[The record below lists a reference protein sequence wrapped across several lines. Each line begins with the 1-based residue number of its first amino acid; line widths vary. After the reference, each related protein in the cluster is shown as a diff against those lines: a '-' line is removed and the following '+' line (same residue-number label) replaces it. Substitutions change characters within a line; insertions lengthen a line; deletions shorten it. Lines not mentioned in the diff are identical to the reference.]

1 MPFTRF
7 TKAIGALACIGLA
20 CFAAIGAAS
29 AEDQDHG
36 GYESPIR
43 HVFVIVLENEGF
55 NTTFGASSK
64 APYLSKTLT
73 SQGVLLQN
81 YYGTG
86 HASLD
91 NYIAMISGQ
100 AATPDTRND
109 CQTYKDF
116 AMTGVTAD
124 GQAIG

>member
-1 MPFTRF
+1 MIINRLVNTLR
-7 TKAIGALACIGLA
+7 ALAGAGLTA
-20 CFAAIGAAS
+20 LAAAGPAS
-29 AEDQDHG
+29 AGPARADFD
-36 GYESPIR
+36 SPIR

-55 NTTFGASSK
+55 DTTFGPNSK

-109 CQTYKDF
+109 C
-116 AMTGVTAD
+116 
-124 GQAIG
+124 